1 MKIKK
6 KCEKKFLK
14 TSCFLT
20 KFLYTNEINKIGI
33 KNKFL
38 KNFFLGAYPAV
49 VPEKI
54 KPPCCWI
61 WNTDTQNE
69 SGKHWVAV
77 WLTKKNMFFPD
88 SFAKSISFY
97 SREYWGVLAKKL
109 NAKFTYVQQQGLQSK
124 ITYTCGN
131 WCLLYKFQKNVFLK
145 MFYYYISYIT
155 VFSFGNTF
163 VLTRAF
169 S

>member
-1 MKIKK
+1 M
-6 KCEKKFLK
+6 
-14 TSCFLT
+14 
-20 KFLYTNEINKIGI
+20 
-33 KNKFL
+33 
-38 KNFFLGAYPAV
+38 GAYPADV

-77 WLTKKNMFFPD
+77 WLTKKKMFFPD

-97 SREYWGVLAKKL
+97 SHEYWGVLAKKL
-109 NAKFTYVQQQGLQSK
+109 NVKFTYVQQQGLQSK

-131 WCLLYKFQKNVFLK
+131 
-145 MFYYYISYIT
+145 
-155 VFSFGNTF
+155 
-163 VLTRAF
+163 
-169 S
+169 

>member
-1 MKIKK
+1 M
-6 KCEKKFLK
+6 
-14 TSCFLT
+14 TAR

-33 KNKFL
+33 KKKFL

-77 WLTKKNMFFPD
+77 WLTN
-88 SFAKSISFY
+88 I
-97 SREYWGVLAKKL
+97 R
-109 NAKFTYVQQQGLQSK
+109 
-124 ITYTCGN
+124 
-131 WCLLYKFQKNVFLK
+131 
-145 MFYYYISYIT
+145 
-155 VFSFGNTF
+155 
-163 VLTRAF
+163 
-169 S
+169 

>member
-1 MKIKK
+1 M
-6 KCEKKFLK
+6 
-14 TSCFLT
+14 TAR

-77 WLTKKNMFFPD
+77 WLTKKKCFFP
-88 SFAKSISFY
+88 I
-97 SREYWGVLAKKL
+97 VLL
-109 NAKFTYVQQQGLQSK
+109 NQ
-124 ITYTCGN
+124 
-131 WCLLYKFQKNVFLK
+131 FL
-145 MFYYYISYIT
+145 FIHVNI
-155 VFSFGNTF
+155 GGC
-163 VLTRAF
+163 
-169 S
+169 